1 MAGCEITSVHYRTL
15 LQRVRE
21 AGYTH
26 RLFSQGEP
34 EPGVRTSMLATANP
48 RRSKAV
54 ASSIV
59 FFVVVFI
66 FVVSVAGFRPA
77 L

>member
-1 MAGCEITSVHYRTL
+1 
-15 LQRVRE
+15 
-21 AGYTH
+21 
-26 RLFSQGEP
+26 
-34 EPGVRTSMLATANP
+34 MLATANP
-48 RRSKAV
+48 RRPKAV
-54 ASSIV
+54 AISIV